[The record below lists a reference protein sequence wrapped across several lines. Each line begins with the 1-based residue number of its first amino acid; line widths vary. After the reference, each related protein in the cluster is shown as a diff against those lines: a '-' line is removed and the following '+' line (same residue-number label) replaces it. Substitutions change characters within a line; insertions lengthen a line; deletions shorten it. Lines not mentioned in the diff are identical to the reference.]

1 MTKITKLARIL
12 AVIVGV
18 IVIVL
23 SFAKFFPLSNE
34 GLVLAVFLDL
44 VLYSET
50 LQKKIGD
57 TTILVVIC
65 TLFDNSRD

>member
-23 SFAKFFPLSNE
+23 SYARVFPLSNE
-34 GLVLAVFLDL
+34 G
-44 VLYSET
+44 
-50 LQKKIGD
+50 
-57 TTILVVIC
+57 VVIAAFL
-65 TLFDNSRD
+65 TLWGLDALI

>member
-23 SFAKFFPLSNE
+23 SLVKFFPLSNE
-34 GLVLAVFLDL
+34 GLVVAVFLTCWGLDAL
-44 VLYSET
+44 
-50 LQKKIGD
+50 I
-57 TTILVVIC
+57 
-65 TLFDNSRD
+65 